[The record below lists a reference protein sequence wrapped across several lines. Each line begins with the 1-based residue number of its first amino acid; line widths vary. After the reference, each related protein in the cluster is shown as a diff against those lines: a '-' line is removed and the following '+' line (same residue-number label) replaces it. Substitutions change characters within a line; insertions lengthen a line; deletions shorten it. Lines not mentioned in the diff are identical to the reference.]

1 MEKPYAQ
8 VNIYL
13 AAPMSEMIDIVTATL
28 KSQLWLDFN
37 YTETPFRII
46 ASQYQQKTWNQKKFS
61 KAYQIEVIWREE
73 KNPHESFLAMKE
85 ANPFIDAVRVTLRV
99 KKIDSENQS
108 EASEKLEAFKQ
119 ELRDKAKETADE
131 MPNVVPPTDYG
142 TGKYADLHEL
152 QQEGYLSNHATEELS
167 TRLLLGTLQGQPISV
182 PRQFTEA
189 HSIVAG
195 PPGVGK
201 SRSIFIPNLIQRL
214 KTSAFVTEVVA
225 GEDLRPTVYGHTAG
239 YRAKNG
245 QKIYYINP
253 ADLKNSTRFNIIDF
267 ISDVGDAI
275 KYATLIVTNT
285 TANTHIGDQIWPQA
299 ETQLLTALLLYAWGL
314 NGKKKS
320 KEGMLGNMGY
330 IRSLLRFGPVEL
342 KEVIDSNGI
351 QEARDRFGEFI
362 KNSSVNFRLGVVSGL
377 IARLNSWLDPRLC
390 QLTEVTDFD
399 VEDLRNGLFTFYLAY
414 PVHRQDYKPMMAL
427 ALNFLITLPLTKKFN
442 HPLTMFLDEF
452 AAYGTVPTIDD
463 IQATIRNTGIGM
475 NFGFQDKS
483 QLMKIYSHNIADAI
497 FANNDTKIL
506 FATGSPKAQKEIS
519 ELLGQTTK
527 VKKQVSSSG
536 QINRQT
542 FGQALLP
549 PSDVGKIPNGRVLI
563 WRKGKNPILAETV
576 PPGTYSSY
584 WNDHPP
590 PEKALKT
597 LKKELITQCDQA
609 QELKFDPDEAK
620 LQTNT
625 YKSLFEQYQEA
636 EQAYQKAAAN
646 PGSGAN
652 LQALSDKL
660 KQTKDAYEALHKD
673 DPLELTEEQEEAI
686 TVLEPEKPKKKD
698 TPTPPPSDEKKST
711 AAVTI
716 DPNDPNAK
724 YYVMDGKDPNEAFYD
739 YDDKEKK
746 KS

>member
-1 MEKPYAQ
+1 
-8 VNIYL
+8 
-13 AAPMSEMIDIVTATL
+13 MSEMIDIVTKTL
-28 KSQLWLDFN
+28 KSQLWVDFN
-37 YTETPFRII
+37 YTETPFCII
-46 ASQYQQKTWNQKKFS
+46 AALYKQATWNQKKFS

-85 ANPFIDAVRVTLRV
+85 ANPFIDPVRVTIRL
-99 KKIDSENQS
+99 K
-108 EASEKLEAFKQ
+108 KLESEDQTDATAKLESFKQ
-119 ELRDKAKETADE
+119 ELRDNAKETADE
-131 MPNVVPPTDYG
+131 IPNVVPPTDYG
-142 TGKYADLHEL
+142 TGKFADLNEL
-152 QQEGYLSNHATEELS
+152 HQEGYLTNQATEELS
-167 TRLLLGTLQGQPISV
+167 TRLFLGAFQAQPISV

-189 HSIVAG
+189 HAIIAG
-195 PPGVGK
+195 PPGAGK

-245 QKIYYINP
+245 HKIYYINP

-342 KEVIDSNGI
+342 KEIIDSNGI
-351 QEARDRFGEFI
+351 QESRDRFGEFI
-362 KNSSVNFRLGVVSGL
+362 KNSSINFRLGVVSGL

-414 PVHRQDYKPMMAL
+414 PVHRQDYKPIMAL

-483 QLMKIYSHNIADAI
+483 QLMKIYSAHIADAI

-506 FATGSPKAQKEIS
+506 FSTGSPKAQQEIS
-519 ELLGQTTK
+519 NLLGPTTK
-527 VKKQVSSSG
+527 VKKQVTSSG
-536 QINRQT
+536 QIQRQT
-542 FGQALLP
+542 YGQPLLP
-549 PSDVGKIPNGRVLI
+549 PSDVGKIPKGRVLI
-563 WRKGKNPILAETV
+563 WRNGKNPIMAEAV

-584 WNDHPP
+584 WTDHPP
-590 PEKALKT
+590 PEKPLKT
-597 LKKELITQCDQA
+597 LKKDLVNQCDQA
-609 QELKFDPDEAK
+609 EELKFDVNQAEQ
-620 LQTNT
+620 QTKT

-636 EQAYQKAAAN
+636 EQAYQEAA
-646 PGSGAN
+646 SQGASN
-652 LQALSDKL
+652 LQELANKL
-660 KQTKDAYEALHKD
+660 KQAKNAYEALHKD
-673 DPLELTEEQEEAI
+673 DPVELSDEEEAL
-686 TVLEPEKPKKKD
+686 TVLQPEKPKPEKPKKKD
-698 TPTPPPSDEKKST
+698 VPKPPVEEKKGTTPTP
-711 AAVTI
+711 I

-739 YDDKEKK
+739 YKDKEKK
-746 KS
+746 DS